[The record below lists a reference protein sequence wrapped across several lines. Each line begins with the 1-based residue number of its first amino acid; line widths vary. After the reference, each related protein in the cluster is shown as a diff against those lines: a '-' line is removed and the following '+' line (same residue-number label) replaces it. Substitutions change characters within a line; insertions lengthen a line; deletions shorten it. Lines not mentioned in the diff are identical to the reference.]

1 MTVLMDDHRI
11 AERNCQ
17 RLCVKRGLAGAKVLI
32 LANMG
37 NSFVSSA
44 VGYDMPWIVGA
55 ADENLERQAMNT
67 VFMPMF
73 SAQCYN

>member
-1 MTVLMDDHRI
+1 MSRTFRANTLV
-11 AERNCQ
+11 CQ
-17 RLCVKRGLAGAKVLI
+17 RGLAGIKVLL

-44 VGYDMPWIVGA
+44 VGYDMPWDIGA
-55 ADENLERQAMNT
+55 ADENLEREAMNT

-73 SAQCYN
+73 SAQYYN